1 MKKNKMYE
9 VGQIIYSILEDKQV
23 LIPLQVI
30 EQVTT
35 KNLEG
40 EITQYKVLVPN
51 KNRQKINLDKF
62 NKIFEDLD
70 VASEYLLNNAKSA
83 IDDMVLKAL
92 ELEDLNF
99 KKEKQTQV
107 KPVACKNEPEK
118 IKIDLGDGLSANIS
132 SENLETLNM
141 KNLPEES
148 EDVEKKDITA

>member
-1 MKKNKMYE
+1 M
-9 VGQIIYSILEDKQV
+9 
-23 LIPLQVI
+23 
-30 EQVTT
+30 
-35 KNLEG
+35 
-40 EITQYKVLVPN
+40 
-51 KNRQKINLDKF
+51 
-62 NKIFEDLD
+62 D

-132 SENLETLNM
+132 SENLETLNI